1 MMAGSHVVVGAA
13 AWMFVAPHLGLHPM
27 QPVPLALAIAGALLP
42 DIDHPKSWLGRRL
55 PIVSRPL
62 AAMVGHRGF
71 THSLLA
77 VALCIFVLHERGWN
91 RALAAPLVIGYL
103 SHLAADLVTPAG
115 LRLAWPLA
123 ARQAL
128 PLCRTG
134 GFAEPL
140 IVALLLGLVA
150 ARMAGIQ

>member
-1 MMAGSHVVVGAA
+1 M
-13 AWMFVAPHLGLHPM
+13 
-27 QPVPLALAIAGALLP
+27 
-42 DIDHPKSWLGRRL
+42 
-55 PIVSRPL
+55 
-62 AAMVGHRGF
+62 
-71 THSLLA
+71 
-77 VALCIFVLHERGWN
+77 LCIVVLHARGWQDGTV
-91 RALAAPLVIGYL
+91 APLVIGYL

-140 IVALLLGLVA
+140 IVTLLLGFVA
-150 ARMAGIQ
+150 ARMAGIR